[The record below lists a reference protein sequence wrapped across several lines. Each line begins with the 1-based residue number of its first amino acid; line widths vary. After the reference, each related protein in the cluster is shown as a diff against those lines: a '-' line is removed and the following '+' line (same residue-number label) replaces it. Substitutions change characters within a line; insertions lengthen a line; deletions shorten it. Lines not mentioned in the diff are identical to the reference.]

1 MRFMNPTNGEIYS
14 CVHKAVYQLCCRP
27 RSACDTPTLCVMQT
41 PESRR
46 AGGCVEYSDR
56 NPADTARLLGLIVI
70 EGEEGTL

>member
-1 MRFMNPTNGEIYS
+1 MKFQDPKTGETYACI
-14 CVHKAVYQLCCRP
+14 HKAVYQLCCRP
-27 RSACDTPTLCVMQT
+27 RTGCDTPAPCVLHT

-56 NPADTARLLGLIVI
+56 NPTDTARLLGLIVL